1 MADLEPDCSS
11 GGNMTSTTS
20 STTKPYPSSNA
31 TIYPVCNHNGSG
43 CPPSTTKFDPHTA
56 IQTIYP
62 ACNHNGLG
70 CSPPTTKLDTHAPIH
85 IIPGGSPLANGKPT
99 SAADGLHQ
107 PSNSVADEMP
117 GSPTQ
122 TVVTFTGTAAGLR
135 PVSFLLAGEL
145 LILGFYF

>member
-11 GGNMTSTTS
+11 AGNTTSTTS
-20 STTKPYPSSNA
+20 STAKAYISSNA
-31 TIYPVCNHNGSG
+31 TIYPVCNNNGSG
-43 CPPSTTKFDPHTA
+43 CPPSTTKSDPHTV

-62 ACNHNGLG
+62 ACNQNGLG

-85 IIPGGSPLANGKPT
+85 TLPGGSPPANGKST

-107 PSNSVADEMP
+107 PSNSVADKKP

-135 PVSFLLAGEL
+135 PVSFLLAGGF